1 MMTAP
6 AAELQK
12 AIFSAL
18 SNDTELSALLGGV
31 RIFDQAPA
39 NVAFPY
45 ITFGRTSI
53 YDWSTGTESGTEQL
67 FTLHIWSKEKGKKET
82 LDIME
87 LARVRLDD
95 ASLPLDGH
103 HLVNIRLEFAEA
115 RHEDDLSVHH
125 GLLRFRAV
133 TEPDS
138 SGTGS

>member
-1 MMTAP
+1 MTAP

-18 SNDTELSALLGGV
+18 SGDAELAALLGGV

-45 ITFGRTSI
+45 ITFGRTSM

-67 FTLHIWSKEKGKKET
+67 FTLHIWSKAKGKKET

-87 LARVRLDD
+87 LARARLDD

-133 TEPDS
+133 TEQEN
-138 SGTGS
+138 SGAGP